1 MLLLEN
7 TLALLKEHWPKLVGL
22 ALGFIPVL
30 WGIYRARRQW
40 RAREFMSRFS
50 VSLNVLRPDHDG
62 TVLWIPAAGEY
73 DVEEVFHRNRTATK
87 IVRKAASATTPDEPF
102 MVTIPEDDRMSILN
116 EVANRVEVMLREGS
130 FAALAGLPVPFVPL
144 VIGLTCEKGADVR
157 IRKIRALVVEES
169 LLRNIDKIAGIRFD
183 KPHHV
188 VRAQTLRRMAHR
200 YAEKPDFFARV
211 VVALP
216 IPEAPAVYD
225 RESRHLVSENSS
237 KSRAAAGD
245 QPSTAEI
252 PTAPISGE
260 AGEERKAV
268 REAFPGPMP
277 KPPGGVA

>member
-1 MLLLEN
+1 
-7 TLALLKEHWPKLVGL
+7 
-22 ALGFIPVL
+22 
-30 WGIYRARRQW
+30 
-40 RAREFMSRFS
+40 MSRFS

-188 VRAQTLRRMAHR
+188 VRAQTLRRMAQL
-200 YAEKPDFFARV
+200 YTEKPDFFARV

-216 IPEAPAVYD
+216 VYEAPP
-225 RESRHLVSENSS
+225 ESRHLVSEYSS
-237 KSRAAAGD
+237 ESLAAAGD
-245 QPSTAEI
+245 RPRTAEV
-252 PTAPISGE
+252 PTAPKSGGAE
-260 AGEERKAV
+260 VGEDRKAV
-268 REAFPGPMP
+268 REALPGPIVG
-277 KPPGGVA
+277 PPAV